1 MAMTDWK
8 SRARAATLHL
18 GISMLVAASAAWLV
32 FAVWYP
38 YPYREIS
45 GGRELFTLVVS
56 IDVILGPLMTLIIFN
71 RAKPR
76 AELVRDLAVVAMI
89 QLAGLGYG
97 LWSVYLARPVHL
109 VFELDRFRAVHAV
122 DVPEELLQRA
132 PPAVADLPR
141 SGPTLVAVR
150 PFVDEQER
158 VAATIAAVQ
167 GLHIGARPEF
177 WQPYDRATAQVLA
190 KARPAASCR
199 SGFPRRPVKSR
210 RLSPLPACRRTRWC
224 TCRWL
229 PAARSGPC
237 CSTPDRRGSWA
248 TSRWIRFDQEYERNM
263 LKPSVIRSLIASV
276 LIAAQVAPL
285 AVAQNQL
292 PAMGDGADMTA
303 GAERRIGERI
313 VRELYRDPDY
323 IDDPIL
329 GEYVQRI
336 WQALLAGARA
346 RGELPPELDERFAWE
361 ILLGRDGSVNAF
373 ALPGGY
379 LGLHLGLIGVVNSR
393 DELASVLAHELTHVT
408 QRHISRL
415 MTQQNRQAPWMVG
428 ALILAAL
435 AASKSPEM
443 ANAVLTGGQALAAQN
458 QLNFSRDMEREAD
471 RIGFGVMTQAGFEPS
486 GFVTMFEK
494 LQQASRL
501 NDNGSFPY
509 LRSHPLTTERIA
521 DMQSR
526 VPMTGS
532 PMGPQEPTM
541 EHAMVAARARV
552 LSYPGVDLLRA
563 WSTEPELAGFA
574 SLSAPRRAAVLYTAA
589 LAAERLRE
597 YGRAI
602 ALVRRLLALTTGN
615 AQASRQARLLAVDI
629 ALAANNLPLASSLM
643 ETLGS
648 GPSLARPEL
657 LQLAQLRTREGRPEL
672 AIDSLQTW
680 VATHPLDAA
689 AWQALS
695 AAYRDQNQVLRAVRA
710 EGEVQMAHLDYAG
723 AVDRFKAAR
732 ALSVKGSLLPADHI
746 EASIIDTRL
755 RLAESRLREQALE
768 R

>member
-1 MAMTDWK
+1 
-8 SRARAATLHL
+8 
-18 GISMLVAASAAWLV
+18 
-32 FAVWYP
+32 
-38 YPYREIS
+38 
-45 GGRELFTLVVS
+45 
-56 IDVILGPLMTLIIFN
+56 
-71 RAKPR
+71 
-76 AELVRDLAVVAMI
+76 
-89 QLAGLGYG
+89 
-97 LWSVYLARPVHL
+97 
-109 VFELDRFRAVHAV
+109 
-122 DVPEELLQRA
+122 
-132 PPAVADLPR
+132 
-141 SGPTLVAVR
+141 
-150 PFVDEQER
+150 
-158 VAATIAAVQ
+158 
-167 GLHIGARPEF
+167 
-177 WQPYDRATAQVLA
+177 
-190 KARPAASCR
+190 
-199 SGFPRRPVKSR
+199 
-210 RLSPLPACRRTRWC
+210 
-224 TCRWL
+224 
-229 PAARSGPC
+229 
-237 CSTPDRRGSWA
+237 
-248 TSRWIRFDQEYERNM
+248 M
-263 LKPSVIRSLIASV
+263 LKPSVIRSLIATV
-276 LIAAQVAPL
+276 LIAIQVAPL

-303 GAERRIGERI
+303 GAERRSSASASSANFTAI
-313 VRELYRDPDY
+313 PDY

-329 GEYVQRI
+329 DASTCSASGNLCSRPPGP
-336 WQALLAGARA
+336 GASCPRNSTNVLPGRSCWAATA
-346 RGELPPELDERFAWE
+346 R
-361 ILLGRDGSVNAF
+361 VNAF

-379 LGLHLGLIGVVNSR
+379 LGLHLGLDRRGQQRAMSWRRFWRTSSR
-393 DELASVLAHELTHVT
+393 HVT

-643 ETLGS
+643 ETLGP